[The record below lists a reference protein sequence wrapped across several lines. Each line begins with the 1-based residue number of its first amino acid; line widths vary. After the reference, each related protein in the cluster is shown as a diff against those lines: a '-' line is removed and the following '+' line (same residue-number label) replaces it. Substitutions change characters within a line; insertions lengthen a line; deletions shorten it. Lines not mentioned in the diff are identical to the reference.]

1 MPLKRIYIASLMGV
15 LAGIVCC
22 YFATDGQPTAM
33 KLMANIFTGRVL
45 IGFVIGISA
54 LKMNW
59 ALHGALIGMIVS
71 IPASFGAMMGASA
84 QYGKWELF
92 LMTLVMGI
100 IYGIV
105 IELFTSVFF
114 KAKVA

>member
-1 MPLKRIYIASLMGV
+1 MP
-15 LAGIVCC
+15 
-22 YFATDGQPTAM
+22 M
-33 KLMANIFTGRVL
+33 KLLANIFTGRVL

-59 ALHGALIGMIVS
+59 AIHGALIGLIVS
-71 IPASFGAMMGASA
+71 IPASFGAMMGATA
-84 QYGKWELF
+84 RYGKWELF
-92 LMTLVMGI
+92 VMTLVMGI

-105 IELFTSVFF
+105 IELVTSVFF

>member
-1 MPLKRIYIASLMGV
+1 MCPDRHAREYS
-15 LAGIVCC
+15 
-22 YFATDGQPTAM
+22 
-33 KLMANIFTGRVL
+33 
-45 IGFVIGISA
+45 
-54 LKMNW
+54 
-59 ALHGALIGMIVS
+59 
-71 IPASFGAMMGASA
+71 ASFGARCASA